1 MRKTAAFML
10 SICMAAAWMTG
21 CGSSQSQNGGA
32 DTGKESKASADSA
45 AAKEDTGSAKPDSGS
60 EGDPVVLDMMWWTDG
75 SETVV
80 MQELID
86 EYQQL
91 NPNITIN
98 LQEIAFD
105 DLTTKLQ
112 MAIAGGEAPA
122 LSRCTESTISQ
133 LHGAMINFA
142 DYVDGEELKAQYLD
156 SVDYL
161 YMSGDQ
167 ICAIPTEVTANGMIY
182 NKTAFEQAGVS
193 VPSGPDDIWTWDE
206 FKEALKK
213 VVDNSDVQYGMVID
227 NASHR
232 WCTMLYEFGGSMAT
246 EAGGNLSSEE
256 SLNAIKFTKDLFDSG
271 LAVSSIWLSGEDP
284 NNLFRSGQV
293 AVHISGTWMMQNY
306 DENIKDF
313 QWGVTYMPTG
323 TTRSSVPGGKAIT
336 VFNGTGVEQEAVD
349 FATWVTAKE
358 QNEKYCKDSLFV
370 SPRVDNA
377 NIEYAV
383 RSEEF
388 AVFADE
394 LANTVSAAGF
404 DFSMPGYTAVGYTA
418 LQSLWPEVL
427 TGALTPEEMAAEID
441 EKTNEFMKENNYLK

>member
-1 MRKTAAFML
+1 MRKSAAIFL
-10 SICMAAAWMTG
+10 SICMTAACVAG
-21 CGSSQSQNGGA
+21 CGSSPSQSGG
-32 DTGKESKASADSA
+32 GKTEAAKDSGAQADSK
-45 AAKEDTGSAKPDSGS
+45 AAKEDSDAAK
-60 EGDPVVLDMMWWTDG
+60 EPVVLDMMWWTDG
-75 SETVV
+75 SETMV

-86 EYQQL
+86 EYEQL
-91 NPNITIN
+91 NPNVTIN

-133 LHGAMINFA
+133 LHGAMIDFA
-142 DYVDGEELKAQYLD
+142 DYVDGEELRSQYLD

-167 ICAIPTEVTANGMIY
+167 ICAIPTEVTANGMVY
-182 NKTAFEQAGVS
+182 NKTAFEQAGVE

-206 FKEALKK
+206 FKEELKK

-313 QWGVTYMPTG
+313 QWGSLICQLEPPDLLFLG
-323 TTRSSVPGGKAIT
+323 ARQLPSLR
-336 VFNGTGVEQEAVD
+336 EQE
-349 FATWVTAKE
+349 WNRR
-358 QNEKYCKDSLFV
+358 QL
-370 SPRVDNA
+370 
-377 NIEYAV
+377 I
-383 RSEEF
+383 
-388 AVFADE
+388 
-394 LANTVSAAGF
+394 LL
-404 DFSMPGYTAVGYTA
+404 PG
-418 LQSLWPEVL
+418 
-427 TGALTPEEMAAEID
+427 
-441 EKTNEFMKENNYLK
+441 

>member
-45 AAKEDTGSAKPDSGS
+45 AEKEDTGSAKPDSGS

-156 SVDYL
+156 SVYQVFCPVQL
-161 YMSGDQ
+161 LRLP
-167 ICAIPTEVTANGMIY
+167 A
-182 NKTAFEQAGVS
+182 
-193 VPSGPDDIWTWDE
+193 
-206 FKEALKK
+206 
-213 VVDNSDVQYGMVID
+213 DV
-227 NASHR
+227 R
-232 WCTMLYEFGGSMAT
+232 PL
-246 EAGGNLSSEE
+246 
-256 SLNAIKFTKDLFDSG
+256 
-271 LAVSSIWLSGEDP
+271 
-284 NNLFRSGQV
+284 
-293 AVHISGTWMMQNY
+293 
-306 DENIKDF
+306 
-313 QWGVTYMPTG
+313 
-323 TTRSSVPGGKAIT
+323 
-336 VFNGTGVEQEAVD
+336 
-349 FATWVTAKE
+349 
-358 QNEKYCKDSLFV
+358 
-370 SPRVDNA
+370 
-377 NIEYAV
+377 
-383 RSEEF
+383 
-388 AVFADE
+388 
-394 LANTVSAAGF
+394 
-404 DFSMPGYTAVGYTA
+404 
-418 LQSLWPEVL
+418 
-427 TGALTPEEMAAEID
+427 
-441 EKTNEFMKENNYLK
+441 

>member
-1 MRKTAAFML
+1 MRKSAAIFL
-10 SICMAAAWMTG
+10 SICMTAACMTG
-21 CGSSQSQNGGA
+21 CGSSQSQTGETKTEAAKDSGTQA
-32 DTGKESKASADSA
+32 DSKAP
-45 AAKEDTGSAKPDSGS
+45 KEDAGSDK
-60 EGDPVVLDMMWWTDG
+60 EPVVLDMMWWTDG
-75 SETVV
+75 SETVA
-80 MQELID
+80 MQELIE
-86 EYQQL
+86 EYESL

-98 LQEIAFD
+98 LQEIAFE

-122 LSRCTESTISQ
+122 LSRCVETTISQ
-133 LHGAMINFA
+133 LNGAMIDFA
-142 DYVDGEELKAQYLD
+142 DYVDGEELKSQYLS

-161 YMSGDQ
+161 YMSGDK
-167 ICAIPTEVTANGMIY
+167 ICAIPTEVTANGMVY
-182 NKTAFEQAGVS
+182 NKTAFEQAGVE
-193 VPSGPDDIWTWDE
+193 VPAGPDDIWTWDE
-206 FKEALKK
+206 FKDELKK

-232 WCTMLYEFGGSMAT
+232 WCTMLYEFGGSQAT
-246 EAGGNLSSEE
+246 ESGGNLSSEE
-256 SLNAIKFTKDLFDSG
+256 SQNAIKFTKDLFDSG

-313 QWGVTYMPTG
+313 EWGVTYMPIG

-336 VFNGTGVEQEAVD
+336 VFEGTGVEKEAVD
-349 FATWVTAKE
+349 FATWVTAQE

-377 NIEYAV
+377 NIEYPV

-394 LANTVSAAGF
+394 LANTVPAAGF
-404 DFSMPGYTAVGYTA
+404 DLGMPGYTAVGYTA

-427 TGALTPEEMAAEID
+427 TGALTPEQMAAEID
-441 EKTNEFMKENNYLK
+441 EQTNEFMKKNNFLK